1 MSSELLTLTDLI
13 ESVVYIRYWRIT
25 NHAVVCVI

>member
-1 MSSELLTLTDLI
+1 MSSGLLTLTDLI

-25 NHAVVCVI
+25 NPVVVCAI